1 MTRAALHLAVRPAVA
16 ALFVLGAASC
26 GAAPPPPPPAPTVVQ
41 APPAPTSN
49 DPLARE
55 AIGIFR
61 SKRFDLALPLP
72 AGKGFAIDDR
82 STPWL
87 VARHEASRS
96 TLLVRRW
103 RELEVMTRERCEEVA
118 RNGRALPTLDAAEIL
133 EVRSLH
139 VPPDHDTEATVAL
152 FRPAPR
158 PPATTAPLYGMVLAF
173 GAWSRQCFAYAFVT
187 EHDGTGAEAIVAER
201 LVRMVDQ
208 SLAQIRAR
216 SDLDPALERET
227 RPGP

>member
-1 MTRAALHLAVRPAVA
+1 MTRRLLHAAGRRTLAALIL
-16 ALFVLGAASC
+16 LGASAC
-26 GAAPPPPPPAPTVVQ
+26 GATSSPPPPAPAA
-41 APPAPTSN
+41 APAPVTPTSN
-49 DPLARE
+49 DALARE
-55 AIGIFR
+55 PIGIFR

-103 RELEVMTRERCEEVA
+103 RELEVMTREGCEQAA

-187 EHDGTGAEAIVAER
+187 EHDGIGAEAIVAER

-208 SLAQIRAR
+208 SLAEIRAR

>member
-1 MTRAALHLAVRPAVA
+1 MSRLTLPVVGARAMAAAAL
-16 ALFVLGAASC
+16 LGAGAC
-26 GAAPPPPPPAPTVVQ
+26 GGAPPPPPPAPVA
-41 APPAPTSN
+41 APPPTAPSAD

-55 AIGIFR
+55 ALGIFR

-72 AGKGFAIDDR
+72 DGKGFAIDDR

-133 EVRSLH
+133 EVRSLA

-152 FRPAPR
+152 FRPPPR

-208 SLAQIRAR
+208 SLGHIRAR
-216 SDLDPALERET
+216 SDLDPTLERESHPV
-227 RPGP
+227 R